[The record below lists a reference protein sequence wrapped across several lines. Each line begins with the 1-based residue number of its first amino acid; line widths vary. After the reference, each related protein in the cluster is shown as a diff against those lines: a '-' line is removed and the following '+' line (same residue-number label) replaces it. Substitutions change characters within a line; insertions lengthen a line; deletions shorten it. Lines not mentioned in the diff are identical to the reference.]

1 MESGKDLPNDNGG
14 GGRSSSEREFECKG
28 CGAKNVVKKSE
39 GTPKTSSSS
48 ASRKRRWMEAAAK
61 ASEAAGGG
69 GSSRRANRLFNNATS
84 RARKLNGEQGRTD
97 GRAADSFQIAR
108 RAVAS
113 LLIVILHCIVFHGL
127 ILKRRSKADQIGFSL
142 KIQSHTTCLWKMPKM
157 RI

>member
-69 GSSRRANRLFNNATS
+69 GGGSSRRANRLFNNATS
-84 RARKLNGEQGRTD
+84 RARKLNGEQGRT
-97 GRAADSFQIAR
+97 G
-108 RAVAS
+108 
-113 LLIVILHCIVFHGL
+113 G
-127 ILKRRSKADQIGFSL
+127 GFLSN
-142 KIQSHTTCLWKMPKM
+142 C
-157 RI
+157 

>member
-1 MESGKDLPNDNGG
+1 MESGKDAPSENV
-14 GGRSSSEREFECKG
+14 GRSSSEREFECKG

-39 GTPKTSSSS
+39 GTPTTSSSS

-61 ASEAAGGG
+61 ASEAAGGGG

-108 RAVAS
+108 HAVAS
-113 LLIVILHCIVFHGL
+113 LLIVILYCIVFHGL

-157 RI
+157 YI